1 MLRGNRFITMRCTRT
16 AIPLRSIAA
25 GERSVGSHNHRA
37 ETHLETPLML
47 SLEFLITS
55 FIVVLIPGT
64 GVVFTISTGLA
75 QGRKASVFAA
85 LGCTAGIVPH
95 LLATVLGLAAIMH
108 TSALAFQVLKYAGV
122 AYLLYIAIAT
132 WRDKSTFAIDG
143 TTPKTTAMGLVVN
156 AFLLNI
162 LNPKLTIFFLAF
174 LPQFVQAGTTEP
186 LLQLLVLSAMFMAMT
201 FVVFVIYGFLAHVF
215 RKAVM
220 ESPRVQ
226 AWLRRG
232 FAATFAGLGVN
243 LALTEK

>member
-1 MLRGNRFITMRCTRT
+1 M
-16 AIPLRSIAA
+16 S
-25 GERSVGSHNHRA
+25 
-37 ETHLETPLML
+37 

-64 GVVFTISTGLA
+64 GVVFTVSTGIA

-108 TSALAFQVLKYAGV
+108 TSALAFQALKYAGV
-122 AYLLYIAIAT
+122 AYLFYIAIAT
-132 WRDKSTFAIDG
+132 WRDSSAFAIDS
-143 TTPKTTAMGLVVN
+143 TTAKSTAPGLVLK

-174 LPQFVQAGTTEP
+174 LPQFVQPGATEP
-186 LLQLLVLSAMFMAMT
+186 LLQLLFLSAVFMAMT
-201 FVVFVIYGFLAHVF
+201 FAVFVAYGFLAHLF
-215 RKAVM
+215 RKAVI
-220 ESPRVQ
+220 ESPPVQ

-232 FAATFAGLGVN
+232 FAATFAGLGAH

>member
-1 MLRGNRFITMRCTRT
+1 MF
-16 AIPLRSIAA
+16 
-25 GERSVGSHNHRA
+25 
-37 ETHLETPLML
+37 

-64 GVVFTISTGLA
+64 GVVFTVSTGIA
-75 QGRKASVFAA
+75 QGRKASAFAA

-108 TSALAFQVLKYAGV
+108 TSALAFQALKYAGV
-122 AYLLYIAIAT
+122 AYLFYIAIAT
-132 WRDKSTFAIDG
+132 WRDSSAFAIDS
-143 TTPKTTAMGLVVN
+143 TTAKSTAPGLVLK

-174 LPQFVQAGTTEP
+174 LPQFVQPGATEP
-186 LLQLLVLSAMFMAMT
+186 LLQLLFLSAVFMAMT
-201 FVVFVIYGFLAHVF
+201 FAVFVAYGFLAHLF
-215 RKAVM
+215 RKAVI
-220 ESPRVQ
+220 ESPPVQ

-232 FAATFAGLGVN
+232 FAATFAGLGAH